1 MTENSHIFHI
11 MSFTCVLNINQ
22 FNCEQNML
30 HFERDHNNPFQ
41 VSLWIIINQQV
52 LYRYA
57 YINQFYC
64 KNPEKNQEQKCKL

>member
-22 FNCEQNML
+22 FNCEQKPICYIL
-30 HFERDHNNPFQ
+30 KEIIKIPFKCL
-41 VSLWIIINQQV
+41 SELLLI
-52 LYRYA
+52 LYLYA

-64 KNPEKNQEQKCKL
+64 KNPDKNQEQKRKL